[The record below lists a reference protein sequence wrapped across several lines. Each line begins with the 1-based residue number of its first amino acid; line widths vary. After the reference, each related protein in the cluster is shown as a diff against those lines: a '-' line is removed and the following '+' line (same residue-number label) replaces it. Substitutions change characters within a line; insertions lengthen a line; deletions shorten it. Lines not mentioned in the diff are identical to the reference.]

1 MSAIQCKYINN
12 INIFSFLGWRKM
24 TQKQKNETQKT
35 QNQQKILSLQVGNLN

>member
-24 TQKQKNETQKT
+24 TQKQKNETQ
-35 QNQQKILSLQVGNLN
+35 NQQKILSLQIGNLN

>member
-24 TQKQKNETQKT
+24 TQKQKMRRKRRKINQKSYLCRLET
-35 QNQQKILSLQVGNLN
+35 

>member
-24 TQKQKNETQKT
+24 TQKQKMRRKINKKSYLCRLET
-35 QNQQKILSLQVGNLN
+35 